1 MGVVSLEFL
10 TISDFN
16 WSKSRLAAMN
26 VPQEWKIVY
35 SEYSMKGSGASV
47 HQCSDAQGFVDNPG
61 VGGVT
66 THP

>member
-1 MGVVSLEFL
+1 
-10 TISDFN
+10 
-16 WSKSRLAAMN
+16 MN